1 MSLVNVLIVSPQK
14 NFENAN
20 HVFCQTPLQLAN
32 PTELQLDGVGVDFVF
47 PCHNNKKEGRNNPH
61 RTLTRR
67 NVPTYFKFGAPT
79 ICVWKMSEGC
89 PKDVWR
95 VFEGYLDGSFRVS
108 GENLEGV

>member
-47 PCHNNKKEGRNNPH
+47 PCHNNKKEGRSKNNPH
-61 RTLTRR
+61 LTFSRR
-67 NVPTYFKFGAPT
+67 DDPTCLNFGD
-79 ICVWKMSEGC
+79 CLVGVWKLSGGCLEGDWRVSCVC
-89 PKDVWR
+89 PVAVWR
-95 VFEGYLDGSFRVS
+95 VS
-108 GENLEGV
+108 